1 MRNIDPYDSRY
12 PSEYY
17 EIGTIYSFYA
27 SPNMGNFHP
36 ADAKYISKYSSALLK
51 LQEAEKTSAIQPV
64 KTSSF
69 QSSSVPLQRFYGIVI
84 DKPYKNVIRIMFIN
98 VHNGIRNFFTKD
110 YTVSYVGCSSD
121 GKNLMPV
128 SSSVKCNKDSV
139 SKDTKNI
146 GGITRAK
153 SSSDVGGITRVKQ
166 NDSVASGIGGIT
178 RTNKTGRFASNDQP
192 SSSSASKNVGGITRV
207 KNVGGITR
215 VKK

>member
-51 LQEAEKTSAIQPV
+51 LQEEEKTSAIQPV

-121 GKNLMPV
+121 
-128 SSSVKCNKDSV
+128 
-139 SKDTKNI
+139 
-146 GGITRAK
+146 
-153 SSSDVGGITRVKQ
+153 VGGITRVKQ